1 MGVDW
6 GRDGR
11 SAPEAEHH
19 DRQTSPRIVRS
30 MTASRPPLHGRKLG
44 DRRVVVDRPHSA
56 YFRYAGPGTMV
67 AKAAASAPT
76 TALGRRVAR
85 VRAFIF
91 GRPLANDQEIEE
103 RLSKKLALPIFSSDA
118 ISSSAYATDEILK
131 VLVLAGLLALTW
143 SLLVAAAIALM
154 LTIVAFSY
162 RQVCRAYPSG
172 GGAYVVARENLG
184 PRFGLI
190 AAAALMVDYV
200 MTVAVSSAS
209 ALANLA
215 TAWPDIGPYRV
226 ELGAAVIVL
235 VTAANLRGI
244 RESGNI
250 FALPT
255 YMFVVMALLTVGVG
269 IVNVATG
276 QAHHLPAPQYAIAP
290 GTQMLTL
297 FLLLKAF
304 AGGSVAL
311 TGVEAIANG
320 VPAFKPPESKNAAN
334 TLIMMALLLGTIF
347 IGLTF
352 VGMQYGVQAT
362 TDQGATVLG
371 QVGAAVFG
379 DGAIA
384 FVLLQISAALILFL
398 ACNTSFNAFPR
409 LAAILAQDGY
419 MPRQFSFRGDRLAFS
434 WGIVVLAAV
443 AIGMV
448 VMFKADTHALIPLY
462 SVGVFI
468 CFTLS
473 QTGMVIH
480 WRKERSSGWAW
491 RSLVNGFGAVLTAV
505 VFLVVASEKFFDG
518 AWMVLLFI
526 PLLIA
531 MMLFVGHQ
539 YAASARSLEMRPG
552 GAVPQPHRHNRAI
565 IPIPGVNRAVVQA
578 LNVARSITTDI
589 RAVYVSDDSKKSDE
603 VRERWAVAVPDVPL
617 VVVESPYRAVIAP
630 LVAYLDILDRTW
642 PSEHEEPVTFI
653 LIPEYVARNWWER
666 LLYNQ
671 AAKQMRST
679 LLGRPHTVVINVP
692 YRRDEAR
699 AAAAE
704 TEPAGT
710 LVAADNGRG
719 H

>member
-1 MGVDW
+1 
-6 GRDGR
+6 
-11 SAPEAEHH
+11 
-19 DRQTSPRIVRS
+19 
-30 MTASRPPLHGRKLG
+30 MTAPRPPLHGRKLG
-44 DRRVVVDRPHSA
+44 DRRVVVNRPHSA

-67 AKAAASAPT
+67 AKEAASAPT
-76 TALGRRVAR
+76 TVIGKRVAR
-85 VRAFIF
+85 VRSFVF
-91 GRPLANDQEIEE
+91 GKPLANAQEIDE

-131 VLVLAGLLALTW
+131 VLILATAA
-143 SLLVAAAIALM
+143 SLMASIWVAAAIALM

-184 PRFGLI
+184 ARIGLV

-215 TAWPDIGPYRV
+215 TAFPSIEPNKV
-226 ELGAAVIVL
+226 FLGALIIVG

-250 FALPT
+250 FAAPT
-255 YMFVVMALLTVGVG
+255 YLFVGMALLAIGVGV
-269 IVNVATG
+269 VNVITG
-276 QAHHLPAPQYAIAP
+276 AAHELPPPEHFIP
-290 GTQMLTL
+290 PETQILTV

-320 VPAFKPPESKNAAN
+320 VPSFKPPEAKNAAN
-334 TLIMMALLLGTIF
+334 TLITMALLLGTIF

-352 VGMQYGVQAT
+352 VGQHYGVMAT
-362 TDQGATVLG
+362 TDKGATVLG

-379 DGAIA
+379 NGTVL
-384 FVLLQISAALILFL
+384 FLLLQISAALILFL

-419 MPRQFSFRGDRLAFS
+419 MPRQFAFRGDRLAFS

-443 AIGMV
+443 AIGMLA
-448 VMFKADTHALIPLY
+448 MFKADTHALIPLY

-473 QTGMVIH
+473 QTGMVVH

-491 RSLVNGFGAVLTAV
+491 RSLVNGFGAILTGS
-505 VFLVVASEKFFDG
+505 VFLVVASEKFFEG

-539 YAASARSLEMRPG
+539 YSASARALEMKPG
-552 GAVPQPHRHNRAI
+552 AAIPQPHRHNRVV

-589 RAVYVSDDSKKSDE
+589 RAVYISSDPEKTND
-603 VRERWAVAVPDVPL
+603 VRDHWAKAVPDVPL

-630 LVAYLDILDRTW
+630 LVAYLDVLDRSW
-642 PSEHEEPVTFI
+642 PDAEEPIMFV
-653 LIPEYVARNWWER
+653 LIPEYVARSWWER

-671 AAKQMRST
+671 ASKQLRAT

-692 YRRDEAR
+692 YRRDESRVTAV
-699 AAAAE
+699 AE
-704 TEPAGT
+704 QVEPAGT
-710 LVAADNGRG
+710 LVAADTDIQ
-719 H
+719 

>member
-1 MGVDW
+1 M
-6 GRDGR
+6 
-11 SAPEAEHH
+11 
-19 DRQTSPRIVRS
+19 TSPNS
-30 MTASRPPLHGRKLG
+30 PLRGRKLG

-56 YFRYAGPGTMV
+56 YFRYAGPGVMI

-76 TALGRRVAR
+76 TALGRRMAR
-85 VRAFIF
+85 VRALVF
-91 GRPLANDQEIEE
+91 GKPLSSAQEIEE

-118 ISSSAYATDEILK
+118 ISSSAYATDEILR
-131 VLVLAGLLALTW
+131 VLILAGVAWMTW
-143 SLLVAAAIALM
+143 SIWVAAAIALM

-162 RQVCRAYPSG
+162 RQVCRGYPSG

-184 PRFGLI
+184 PNFGLI

-209 ALANLA
+209 ALANLG
-215 TAWPDIGPYRV
+215 TAFTAIQPYKV
-226 ELGAAVIVL
+226 ELGALVIIL

-250 FALPT
+250 FAIPT
-255 YMFVVMALLTVGVG
+255 YLFVGMALLAIVVGL
-269 IVNVATG
+269 VNTATG
-276 QAHHLPAPQYAIAP
+276 AAHHLPVPLHPDQAMA
-290 GTQMLTL
+290 GTQAFTF

-320 VPAFKPPESKNAAN
+320 VPAFKPPEAKNAAN
-334 TLIMMALLLGTIF
+334 TLILMAVLLGTIF

-352 VGMQYGVQAT
+352 VGLQYDVRAT
-362 TDQGATVLG
+362 TSQGATVLG

-379 DGAIA
+379 DGTIL
-384 FVLLQISAALILFL
+384 FVVLQISAALILFL

-409 LAAILAQDGY
+409 LAAILAKDDC
-419 MPRQFSFRGDRLAFS
+419 MPRQFAFRGDRLAFS

-443 AIGMV
+443 AIAMLWAFDASV
-448 VMFKADTHALIPLY
+448 DALIPLY

-473 QTGMVIH
+473 QAGMVIH

-491 RSLVNGFGAVLTAV
+491 RSIVNGFGAVLTGV
-505 VFLVVASEKFFDG
+505 VFVVVAYEKFLNG
-518 AWMVLLFI
+518 AWMVLIFI
-526 PLLIA
+526 PSLIA
-531 MMLFVGHQ
+531 MMLFIRHQ
-539 YAASARSLEMRPG
+539 YDSSSRQLTMRPG
-552 GAVPQPHRHNRAI
+552 AAVPQPHRHNRVV
-565 IPIPGVNRAVVQA
+565 IPVSGVNRAVVQA

-589 RAVYVSDDSKKSDE
+589 RAVYVSDDPSQSDKI
-603 VRERWAVAVPDVPL
+603 REEWAQAVPDVPL
-617 VVVESPYRAVIAP
+617 VLVESPYRALIAP
-630 LVAYLDILDRTW
+630 MVAYLDVLDHSW
-642 PSEHEEPVTFI
+642 PDGEKEEPITFV
-653 LIPEYVARNWWER
+653 LIPEYVARSWWER

-671 AAKQMRST
+671 AAKQLRAT

-699 AAAAE
+699 ATAVAE
-704 TEPAGT
+704 ATEPAGT
-710 LVAADNGRG
+710 LVAEDNGRG
-719 H
+719 PGAVGRR

>member
-1 MGVDW
+1 
-6 GRDGR
+6 
-11 SAPEAEHH
+11 
-19 DRQTSPRIVRS
+19 
-30 MTASRPPLHGRKLG
+30 MTAPRPPLKGRKLG

-56 YFRYAGPGTMV
+56 YFRYAGAGVMV

-76 TALGRRVAR
+76 TALGKRLAR
-85 VRAFIF
+85 IRSFVF
-91 GRPLANDQEIEE
+91 GKPLASSQEIDE

-131 VLVLAGLLALTW
+131 VLILAGMLALTW
-143 SLLVAAAIALM
+143 SILVAAAIALM

-184 PRFGLI
+184 ARFGLI

-215 TAWPDIGPYRV
+215 TAFPSIEPFKV
-226 ELGAAVIVL
+226 ALGALIIVG

-255 YMFVVMALLTVGVG
+255 YLFVGMALLTIVVGL
-269 IVNVATG
+269 VNVATG
-276 QAHHLPAPQYAIAP
+276 SAHHLAQPAHFIQPE
-290 GTQMLTL
+290 TQVLTV

-311 TGVEAIANG
+311 TGIEAIANG
-320 VPAFKPPESKNAAN
+320 VPSFKPPESKNAAN
-334 TLIMMALLLGTIF
+334 TLITMALLLGVIF

-352 VGMQYGVQAT
+352 VGMNYGVMAT
-362 TDQGATVLG
+362 DDKGATVLG
-371 QVGAAVFG
+371 QVGQAVYGSSTIGTILFL
-379 DGAIA
+379 
-384 FVLLQISAALILFL
+384 LLQISAAMILFL

-409 LAAILAQDGY
+409 LSAILAQDGY
-419 MPRQFSFRGDRLAFS
+419 MPRQFAFRGDRLAFS
-434 WGIVVLAAV
+434 WGIVVLSGVAV
-443 AIGMV
+443 AMLAL
-448 VMFKADTHALIPLY
+448 FKADTHALIPLY

-491 RSLVNGFGAVLTAV
+491 RSLVNGFGAILTGV
-505 VFLVVASEKFFDG
+505 VFFVVATEKFTDG

-531 MMLFVGHQ
+531 MMMFVSHQ
-539 YAASARSLEMRPG
+539 YASASRQLEMRPG
-552 GAVPQPHRHNRAI
+552 AAVPQPHRHNRVV
-565 IPIPGVNRAVVQA
+565 IPISGVNRAVVQA
-578 LNVARSITTDI
+578 LNVARSITVDI
-589 RAVYVSDDSKKSDE
+589 RAVYVSDNPEHSDA
-603 VRERWAVAVPDVPL
+603 VRTLWAQSVPDVPL
-617 VVVESPYRAVIAP
+617 VLVESPYRALIAP
-630 LVAYLDILDRTW
+630 FVAYLDVLDRAW
-642 PSEHEEPVTFI
+642 PSEKEEPITFV
-653 LIPEYVARNWWER
+653 LIPEYVARSWWER

-671 AAKQMRST
+671 AAKQLRAT

-692 YRRDEAR
+692 YRRDEASAL
-699 AAAAE
+699 AAGLE
-704 TEPAGT
+704 QPAGT
-710 LVAADNGRG
+710 LVPADTSRPPLT
-719 H
+719 

>member
-1 MGVDW
+1 
-6 GRDGR
+6 
-11 SAPEAEHH
+11 
-19 DRQTSPRIVRS
+19 
-30 MTASRPPLHGRKLG
+30 MTAPRSPLHGRKLG

-56 YFRYAGPGTMV
+56 YFRYAGAGVMV
-67 AKAAASAPT
+67 AKAAASAPR
-76 TALGRRVAR
+76 TALGRRIAR
-85 VRAFIF
+85 VRSIVF
-91 GRPLANDQEIEE
+91 GKPLTNAQDIEE

-131 VLVLAGLLALTW
+131 VLVLASVIALSW
-143 SLLVAAAIALM
+143 SIWVAAAIALM

-184 PRFGLI
+184 ARFGLI

-209 ALANLA
+209 ALANLG
-215 TAWPDIGPYRV
+215 TAFPAIDTSKV
-226 ELGAAVIVL
+226 LLGTIVIVG

-250 FALPT
+250 FAIPT
-255 YMFVVMALLTVGVG
+255 YMFVGLALLVVGWG
-269 IVNVATG
+269 IVNVITG
-276 QAHHLPAPQYAIAP
+276 SAHELPAPDHVISSE
-290 GTQMLTL
+290 GQMVTV

-320 VPAFKPPESKNAAN
+320 VPAFKPPEAKNAAN

-352 VGMQYGVQAT
+352 VGLHYGVRAT
-362 TDQGATVLG
+362 DAQGATVLG
-371 QVGAAVFG
+371 QVGQAVFG
-379 DGAIA
+379 NTIL
-384 FVLLQISAALILFL
+384 FYLLQISAALILFL

-409 LAAILAQDGY
+409 LAAILAKDGY
-419 MPRQFSFRGDRLAFS
+419 MPRQFAFRGDRLAFS

-443 AIGMV
+443 AIGMLFL
-448 VMFKADTHALIPLY
+448 FKADTHALIPLY

-491 RSLVNGFGAVLTAV
+491 RSLVNGFGAILTGV
-505 VFLVVASEKFFDG
+505 VFIVVATEKFADG

-531 MMLFVGHQ
+531 MMLFVSHQ
-539 YAASARSLEMRPG
+539 YVASARQLEMSASA
-552 GAVPQPHRHNRAI
+552 AVPQPHRYNRVI
-565 IPIPGVNRAVVQA
+565 VPIPGVNRAVVQA

-589 RAVYVSDDSKKSDE
+589 RAVYISDDPQKSDD
-603 VRERWAVAVPDVPL
+603 VRRRWAQAVPDVPL
-617 VVVESPYRAVIAP
+617 VLVESPYRALVAP
-630 LVAYLDILDRTW
+630 LIAYLDVLDRTW
-642 PSEHEEPVTFI
+642 PDQKEAPITFVI
-653 LIPEYVARNWWER
+653 IPEYVARSWWER

-671 AAKQMRST
+671 ASKQLRAT
-679 LLGRPHTVVINVP
+679 LLGRPHTVVITVP
-692 YRRDEAR
+692 YRRDDASAR
-699 AAAAE
+699 AVSE
-704 TEPAGT
+704 EIRPAGT
-710 LVAADNGRG
+710 LVATDDNRDR
-719 H
+719 

>member
-1 MGVDW
+1 
-6 GRDGR
+6 
-11 SAPEAEHH
+11 
-19 DRQTSPRIVRS
+19 
-30 MTASRPPLHGRKLG
+30 MTAPHSPLHGRKLG
-44 DRRVVVDRPHSA
+44 DRRVVVDRPHAA
-56 YFRYAGPGTMV
+56 YFRYAGPGVMV

-76 TALGRRVAR
+76 TALGRRLAR
-85 VRAFIF
+85 VRAIVF
-91 GRPLANDQEIEE
+91 GRPLTNAQEIEE

-118 ISSSAYATDEILK
+118 ISSSAYAVDEILK
-131 VLVLAGLLALTW
+131 VLVLAGLIALTW
-143 SLLVAAAIALM
+143 SIWVAAAIALM

-184 PRFGLI
+184 ARFGLI

-215 TAWPDIGPYRV
+215 TAFTAIEPYKV
-226 ELGAAVIVL
+226 ELGALVIVL

-255 YMFVVMALLTVGVG
+255 YMFVVMALLAVAVGV
-269 IVNVATG
+269 VNVVSG
-276 QAHHLPAPQYAIAP
+276 NAHHLKDPLHAIQP
-290 GTQMLTL
+290 ETQMLTV

-320 VPAFKPPESKNAAN
+320 VPAFKPPEPKNAAN
-334 TLIMMALLLGTIF
+334 TLIMMAVLLGTIF

-352 VGMQYGVQAT
+352 VGMNYGVRAT
-362 TDQGATVLG
+362 TEQGATVLG
-371 QVGAAVFG
+371 QVGQAVFG
-379 DGAIA
+379 DGTIP
-384 FVLLQISAALILFL
+384 FLLLQISAALILFL

-409 LAAILAQDGY
+409 LSAILAQDGY
-419 MPRQFSFRGDRLAFS
+419 MPRQFAFRGDRLAFS

-443 AIGMV
+443 AIGMLYL
-448 VMFKADTHALIPLY
+448 FHADTHALIPLY

-491 RSLVNGFGAVLTAV
+491 RSLVNGFGAILTGV
-505 VFLVVASEKFFDG
+505 VFIVVATEKFTDG

-531 MMLFVGHQ
+531 MMLFVSHQ
-539 YAASARSLEMRPG
+539 YASSARQLEMRPG
-552 GAVPQPHRHNRAI
+552 AAVPQPHRHNRVV
-565 IPIPGVNRAVVQA
+565 IPIAGVNRAVVQA

-589 RAVYVSDDSKKSDE
+589 RAVYVSDATEKNDE
-603 VRERWAVAVPDVPL
+603 VRERWAQAVPDIPL
-617 VVVESPYRAVIAP
+617 VLVESPYRALIAP
-630 LVAYLDILDRTW
+630 FVAYLDVLDRAW
-642 PSEHEEPVTFI
+642 PDQKEEPITFVI
-653 LIPEYVARNWWER
+653 IPEYVARSWWER
-666 LLYNQ
+666 MLYNQ
-671 AAKQMRST
+671 ASKRLRAT

-692 YRRDEAR
+692 YRRDDAGAR
-699 AAAAE
+699 AVAE
-704 TEPAGT
+704 EIKPAGT
-710 LVAADNGRG
+710 LVAADNNHDR
-719 H
+719 

>member
-1 MGVDW
+1 
-6 GRDGR
+6 
-11 SAPEAEHH
+11 
-19 DRQTSPRIVRS
+19 
-30 MTASRPPLHGRKLG
+30 MTAPRSPLHGRKLG

-56 YFRYAGPGTMV
+56 YFRYAGPGVMI
-67 AKAAASAPT
+67 AKAAASAPR
-76 TALGRRVAR
+76 TALGRRIAR
-85 VRAFIF
+85 VRSFVF
-91 GRPLANDQEIEE
+91 GKPLTNAQDIEE

-131 VLVLAGLLALTW
+131 VLVLASVIALSW
-143 SLLVAAAIALM
+143 SIWVAAAIALM

-184 PRFGLI
+184 AKFGLI

-209 ALANLA
+209 ALANLG
-215 TAWPDIGPYRV
+215 TAFPAIDASKV
-226 ELGAAVIVL
+226 LLGALVIVA

-250 FALPT
+250 FAVPT
-255 YMFVVMALLTVGVG
+255 YMFVVLALLVVVWGIMDVISGSAHELPPPDHVISSEGQMVTV
-269 IVNVATG
+269 
-276 QAHHLPAPQYAIAP
+276 
-290 GTQMLTL
+290 

-320 VPAFKPPESKNAAN
+320 VPAFKPPEAKNAAN
-334 TLIMMALLLGTIF
+334 TLIMMAVLLGVIF

-352 VGMQYGVQAT
+352 VGLHYGVRAT
-362 TDQGATVLG
+362 DAQGATVLG
-371 QVGAAVFG
+371 QVGQAVFG
-379 DGAIA
+379 NTIL
-384 FVLLQISAALILFL
+384 FYLLQISAALILFL

-409 LAAILAQDGY
+409 LAAILAKDGY
-419 MPRQFSFRGDRLAFS
+419 MPRQFAFRGDRLAFS

-443 AIGMV
+443 AIGMLFL
-448 VMFKADTHALIPLY
+448 FKADTHALIPLY

-491 RSLVNGFGAVLTAV
+491 RSLVNGFGAILTGV
-505 VFLVVASEKFFDG
+505 VFVVVATEKFTDG

-531 MMLFVGHQ
+531 MMLFVSHQ
-539 YAASARSLEMRPG
+539 YAASARQLEMSAST
-552 GAVPQPHRHNRAI
+552 AVPQPHRYNRVVV
-565 IPIPGVNRAVVQA
+565 PIPGVNRAVVQA

-589 RAVYVSDDSKKSDE
+589 RAVYISDDTQKSDD
-603 VRERWAVAVPDVPL
+603 VRQRWAQAVPDVPL
-617 VVVESPYRAVIAP
+617 VLVESPYRALVAP
-630 LVAYLDILDRTW
+630 FIAYLDVLDRTW
-642 PSEHEEPVTFI
+642 PDQKEAPITFVI
-653 LIPEYVARNWWER
+653 IPEYVARSWWER

-671 AAKQMRST
+671 ASKQLRAT
-679 LLGRPHTVVINVP
+679 LLGRHHTVVINVP
-692 YRRDEAR
+692 YRRDDASAR
-699 AAAAE
+699 AVSE
-704 TEPAGT
+704 EIKPAGT
-710 LVAADNGRG
+710 LVASDNGRDQ
-719 H
+719 